1 MSIIKIKFLFIGL
14 LIIVGIFLCFNT
26 DPFSY
31 FSEEE
36 TYYGNMDE
44 HQSKMKVYAENDV
57 YEVDKNLIADDVVQG
72 DLFEITFTD
81 AKGVVLDVKKV
92 HQSDIPKDIQK
103 KMNLK

>member
-1 MSIIKIKFLFIGL
+1 MRIIKIKFLIIGL
-14 LIIVGIFLCFNT
+14 LIIVGLFLCFNT

-36 TYYGNMDE
+36 TYYGKMDE
-44 HQSKMKVYAENDV
+44 QQSKIKVYAKNDV
-57 YEVDKNLIADDVVQG
+57 YEVDKNLIADDVAHG

-92 HQSDIPKDIQK
+92 RQSDIPKDIQK

>member
-1 MSIIKIKFLFIGL
+1 MRIIKIKFLIIGL

-36 TYYGNMDE
+36 TYYGKMDE
-44 HQSKMKVYAENDV
+44 HQSKIKVYAKNDI
-57 YEVDKNLIADDVVQG
+57 YEVDKNLIADDVAQG

-92 HQSDIPKDIQK
+92 QQSDIPKDIQK